1 MTSNPMTQSNIY
13 DGAVVDSQPMT
24 VSGAVNKTITLLL
37 VTFGVGAFSWTQAF
51 NGYMDKVVMLMWV
64 GIIAGLIL
72 AIIMRFKPQNAKV
85 LSLGYAVC
93 EGLAIG
99 GISAMY
105 EMQLKGIV
113 ANAALITFLTL
124 FVMLFLYKLGVIK
137 ATDTF
142 RKVVVTAT
150 ASIAIFYLISIVIS
164 FFNPNFITV
173 WNSGLLGI
181 GLSIAFCAVAA
192 LNFILDFNFIE
203 EGAQKMAPKYFEW
216 FGAFSLLVTIVWLY
230 LELLRLLAQLSRNR

>member
-1 MTSNPMTQSNIY
+1 MTSNPMTQEKIY
-13 DGAVVDSQPMT
+13 DGAVLDGEPMT
-24 VSGAVNKTITLLL
+24 VSGAVNKTIILLL
-37 VTFGVGAFSWTQAF
+37 TTFAVGVFSWTQAF
-51 NGYMDKVVMLMWV
+51 NGYMDKVIMLMWG
-64 GIIAGLIL
+64 GIIAGFIL

-124 FVMLFLYKLGVIK
+124 FVMLFLYKLGIIK

-150 ASIAIFYLISIVIS
+150 ASIAIFYLVSIVAS
-164 FFNPNFITV
+164 FFSPNFIAV

>member
-24 VSGAVNKTITLLL
+24 ISGAVNKTIALLL

-230 LELLRLLAQLSRNR
+230 LELLRLLAQLSRNG

>member
-1 MTSNPMTQSNIY
+1 MTSNPMTQSTIY

-24 VSGAVNKTITLLL
+24 VSGAVNKTIILLL
-37 VTFGVGAFSWTQAF
+37 VTFGVGVFSWTQAF
-51 NGYMDKVVMLMWV
+51 NGYMDKVAILMWV

-124 FVMLFLYKLGVIK
+124 FVMLFLYKLGIIK

-150 ASIAIFYLISIVIS
+150 ASIAIFYLVSIVAS
-164 FFNPNFITV
+164 FFSPNFIAV

-203 EGAQKMAPKYFEW
+203 EGEKKVAPKYFEW
-216 FGAFSLLVTIVWLY
+216 FGAFSLLVTIIWLY

>member
-13 DGAVVDSQPMT
+13 EGAVLEGEPMT
-24 VSGAVNKTITLLL
+24 ITGAVNKTMLLL
-37 VTFGVGAFSWTQAF
+37 LITFAVGAFSWVQAF
-51 NGYMDKVVMLMWV
+51 NGYMDKVIMLMWG

-72 AIIMRFKPQNAKV
+72 AIVMRFKPQNAKI
-85 LSLGYAVC
+85 LSIGYAVC

-124 FVMLFLYKLGVIK
+124 FMMLFLYKTGIIK
-137 ATDTF
+137 ATETF
-142 RKVVVTAT
+142 KKVIFTAT
-150 ASIAIFYLISIVIS
+150 ASIMLFYFASIIISI
-164 FFNPNFITV
+164 FNPNFISI
-173 WNSGLLGI
+173 WNTGMLGI
-181 GLSIAFCAVAA
+181 GLSIVFCAIAA

-216 FGAFSLLVTIVWLY
+216 FGAFSLLVTIIWLY
-230 LELLRLLAQLSRNR
+230 LELLRLLAQLSKNR

>member
-1 MTSNPMTQSNIY
+1 M
-13 DGAVVDSQPMT
+13 
-24 VSGAVNKTITLLL
+24 
-37 VTFGVGAFSWTQAF
+37 
-51 NGYMDKVVMLMWV
+51 
-64 GIIAGLIL
+64 
-72 AIIMRFKPQNAKV
+72 
-85 LSLGYAVC
+85 
-93 EGLAIG
+93 
-99 GISAMY
+99 
-105 EMQLKGIV
+105 
-113 ANAALITFLTL
+113 
-124 FVMLFLYKLGVIK
+124 
-137 ATDTF
+137 
-142 RKVVVTAT
+142 VVTAT

>member
-24 VSGAVNKTITLLL
+24 VSGAVNKTIALLL

-150 ASIAIFYLISIVIS
+150 ASIAIFYLISIAIS

>member
-1 MTSNPMTQSNIY
+1 MTSNPMTQSTIY

-24 VSGAVNKTITLLL
+24 VSGAVNKTIALLL
-37 VTFGVGAFSWTQAF
+37 VTFGVGVFSWTQAF
-51 NGYMDKVVMLMWV
+51 SGYMDKVVMLMWV

>member
-13 DGAVVDSQPMT
+13 EGAVLDGEPMT
-24 VSGAVNKTITLLL
+24 VSGAINKTIALLL
-37 VTFGVGAFSWTQAF
+37 ITFATGVFSWTQAF

-72 AIIMRFKPQNAKV
+72 AIIMRFKPQNAKI
-85 LSLGYAVC
+85 LSVGYAVC

-99 GISAMY
+99 GVSAMY

-124 FVMLFLYKLGVIK
+124 FMMLFLYKTGIIK
-137 ATDTF
+137 ATETF
-142 RKVVVTAT
+142 KKVIFTAT
-150 ASIAIFYLISIVIS
+150 ASIMVFYLVSIVIS
-164 FFNPNFITV
+164 FFNQNFITV
-173 WNSGLLGI
+173 WNTGLLGI

-203 EGAQKMAPKYFEW
+203 EGARNMVPKYFEW

-230 LELLRLLAQLSRNR
+230 LELLRLLAQLSKNR

>member
-1 MTSNPMTQSNIY
+1 MTSNPMTQSTIY

-24 VSGAVNKTITLLL
+24 VSGAVNKTIILLL
-37 VTFGVGAFSWTQAF
+37 VTFGVGVFSWTQAF

-124 FVMLFLYKLGVIK
+124 FVMLFLYKLGIIK

-150 ASIAIFYLISIVIS
+150 ASIAIFYLVSIVAS
-164 FFNPNFITV
+164 FFSPNFIAV

-181 GLSIAFCAVAA
+181 GLSIVFCAVAA

>member
-1 MTSNPMTQSNIY
+1 MTSNPMTQEKIY
-13 DGAVVDSQPMT
+13 DGAVLDGEPMT
-24 VSGAVNKTITLLL
+24 VSGAVNKTIILLL
-37 VTFGVGAFSWTQAF
+37 TTFAVGVFSWTQAF
-51 NGYMDKVVMLMWV
+51 NGYMDKVIMLMWG
-64 GIIAGLIL
+64 GIIAGFIL

-124 FVMLFLYKLGVIK
+124 FVMLFLYKLGIIK

-150 ASIAIFYLISIVIS
+150 ASIAIFYLVSIVAS
-164 FFNPNFITV
+164 FFSPNFIAV

-216 FGAFSLLVTIVWLY
+216 FGAFSLLVTIIWLY

>member
-1 MTSNPMTQSNIY
+1 MTSNPMTQSKIY
-13 DGAVVDSQPMT
+13 DGVVLDGEPMT
-24 VSGAVNKTITLLL
+24 ISGAVNKTILLL
-37 VTFGVGAFSWTQAF
+37 IVTFAVAAFSWVQAF
-51 NGYMDKVVMLMWV
+51 NGYMDKVVMLMWG

-72 AIIMRFKPQNAKV
+72 AIIMRFKPQNAKI
-85 LSLGYAVC
+85 LSIGYAVC

-124 FVMLFLYKLGVIK
+124 FVMLFLYKTGLIK

-142 RKVVVTAT
+142 KKVVFTAT
-150 ASIAIFYLISIVIS
+150 ASIMVFYLISIVIS
-164 FFNPNFITV
+164 IFNANFISI
-173 WNSGLLGI
+173 WNTGLLGI
-181 GLSIAFCAVAA
+181 ILSLVFCAVAA
-192 LNFILDFNFIE
+192 LNFILDFSFIE
-203 EGAQKMAPKYFEW
+203 QGAQQLAPKYFEW

>member
-1 MTSNPMTQSNIY
+1 MTSNPMTQSTIY

-24 VSGAVNKTITLLL
+24 VSGAVNKTIILLL
-37 VTFGVGAFSWTQAF
+37 VTFGVGVFSWTQAF

-124 FVMLFLYKLGVIK
+124 FVMLFLYKLGIIK

-150 ASIAIFYLISIVIS
+150 ASIAIFYLVSIVIS
-164 FFNPNFITV
+164 FFNANFIAV
-173 WNSGLLGI
+173 WNTGLLGI
-181 GLSIAFCAVAA
+181 ILSVAFCAVAA

>member
-1 MTSNPMTQSNIY
+1 MTSNPMTQSTIY

-24 VSGAVNKTITLLL
+24 VSGAVNKTIALLL
-37 VTFGVGAFSWTQAF
+37 VTFGVGVFSWTQAF
-51 NGYMDKVVMLMWV
+51 SGYMDKVVMLMWV

-164 FFNPNFITV
+164 FFNPNFIAV

>member
-24 VSGAVNKTITLLL
+24 VSGAVNKTIALLL

-51 NGYMDKVVMLMWV
+51 SGYMDKVVMLMWV